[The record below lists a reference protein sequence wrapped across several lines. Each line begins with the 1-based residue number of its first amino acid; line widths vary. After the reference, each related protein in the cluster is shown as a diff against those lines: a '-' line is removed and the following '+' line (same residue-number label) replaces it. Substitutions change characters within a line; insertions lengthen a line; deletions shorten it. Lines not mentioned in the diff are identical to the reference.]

1 MFAQFRHQYPQGSI
15 TAEIVEKVDGMHTF
29 RAVVR
34 SGDVV
39 LSTAY
44 ATDRNFEQ
52 AEERAVAKAL
62 ARVGLESTYD
72 HNYAPLLSQVTRETD
87 SMNAISDGNASSL
100 VGRKPQLQAATT
112 LMPEERRH
120 QNSSSSQAYATA
132 NTINGEILKE
142 IPAPVTARTH
152 RETIAPVAISHHAT
166 GDNFYD
172 QSVPIPEPAAPEPS
186 PLNPPDAHPSSEP
199 LDLSEAITQ
208 IDVEMQRLNWSQEDG
223 RDYLIRTFNKKSR
236 QRLTPRELEN
246 FLNYLKSLPNPI
258 SHSFT
263 TEPED
268 IF

>member
-15 TAEIVEKVDGMHTF
+15 TADIIEKVDGMHTF

-34 SGDVV
+34 SGDVI

-44 ATDRNFEQ
+44 ATDHNFEQ
-52 AEERAVAKAL
+52 AEERAVEKAL

-87 SMNAISDGNASSL
+87 SMNAISDGNARSL
-100 VGRKPQLQAATT
+100 VNRKPQLQAATT
-112 LMPEERRH
+112 LIPEERRH
-120 QNSSSSQAYATA
+120 QNSSSSQTYGNA
-132 NTINGEILKE
+132 INGEILKE
-142 IPAPVTARTH
+142 IPAPSTARTH
-152 RETIAPVAISHHAT
+152 QETIAPETISHHAT
-166 GDNFYD
+166 GENFSY
-172 QSVPIPEPAAPEPS
+172 QSVPEPVTPEPLPLNSPEP
-186 PLNPPDAHPSSEP
+186 HPTSEP

-263 TEPED
+263 SEPED